1 MVRSRCR
8 YKGAM
13 IRVRL
18 LGGVKRALGRE
29 YVDVD
34 SEQLV
39 LRDLLSILAGM
50 SMKGTL
56 YNPSDLIIVVN
67 GVDSS
72 LLGGMDTIIRRGDNV
87 TVLTVVHGGD
97 G

>member
-1 MVRSRCR
+1 
-8 YKGAM
+8 M

-50 SMKGTL
+50 SMKGML

>member
-1 MVRSRCR
+1 MVKSRCR
-8 YKGAM
+8 CKGGM

-18 LGGVKRALGRE
+18 LGGVRRALGRE
-29 YVDVD
+29 YVDID
-34 SEQLV
+34 SEQLA

-50 SMKGTL
+50 KCML

-97 G
+97 S